1 VRRAIDCSQAIVENV
16 NKNEAQQR
24 VMSSSEVSMCSVEDV
39 SRINVLRAASDSKA
53 TVTLRFGKYQN

>member
-1 VRRAIDCSQAIVENV
+1 
-16 NKNEAQQR
+16 
-24 VMSSSEVSMCSVEDV
+24 MSSSEVSMCSVEDV